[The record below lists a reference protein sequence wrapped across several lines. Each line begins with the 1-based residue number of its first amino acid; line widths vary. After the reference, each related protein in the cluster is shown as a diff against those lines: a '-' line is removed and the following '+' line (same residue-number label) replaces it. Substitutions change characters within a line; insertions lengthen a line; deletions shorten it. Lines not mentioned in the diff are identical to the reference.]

1 MIPAGRG
8 CGALV
13 DWMLAAV
20 GVMPGAAAFAVGH
33 LIAIAPYLR
42 NRRPKPTGSQQLLV
56 ALTVPLA
63 LVIAWALTKSA
74 PADQMGAA
82 VGYTAIVAAM
92 AACAWASRFP
102 RYRTGLRSEEH
113 TSELQSLMRISYAV
127 FCLQKHNLHPAN
139 TTNTQQN
146 NITKH

>member
-63 LVIAWALTKSA
+63 LVIAWALTKIA
-74 PADQMGAA
+74 PADKMGAA
-82 VGYTAIVAAM
+82 DGYSAIVAAM
-92 AACAWASRFP
+92 AACAGARRIP
-102 RYRTGLRSEEH
+102 RSRTGCGAMLLLDSDLFIFGGEGGA
-113 TSELQSLMRISYAV
+113 LQYYGMIWL
-127 FCLQKHNLHPAN
+127 
-139 TTNTQQN
+139 
-146 NITKH
+146 